1 MMLSKMTLL
10 ITLTACVLSNSN
22 AQEKLGHLREWVG
35 KYPSY
40 NNIKAPKD
48 FLRLPE
54 VRRPLMK
61 LLSDQDYRFLT
72 VVCGKEIPIEMIGDY
87 IIVRKCD
94 SNYCLRGT
102 ALILINIKDGAMHVA
117 ISKEK
122 DSEPRWVST
131 NGKNKEL
138 PFRIEAGFVVVKDG
152 V

>member
-1 MMLSKMTLL
+1 
-10 ITLTACVLSNSN
+10 
-22 AQEKLGHLREWVG
+22 
-35 KYPSY
+35 
-40 NNIKAPKD
+40 
-48 FLRLPE
+48 
-54 VRRPLMK
+54 
-61 LLSDQDYRFLT
+61 

-122 DSEPRWVST
+122 DSEPGWVST
-131 NGKNKEL
+131 NGKYKEL